1 MPSRGVGCA
10 IGALAAAG
18 AWLALVEVGLG
29 DTLQVEPD
37 EAMPVL
43 AVLGAVFGWFGRL
56 RWPLAAGGVAFTALL
71 LVQWT
76 PWPGNL
82 ARGLVRTDPLPQT
95 PADAIVVLSASLT
108 NDGVLSPIAAAR
120 LLEGAR
126 LFRAGAALR
135 LVVSRVSAG
144 SAEHPVDSDPDQ
156 RAILRAAGVTP
167 ELHVLSPV
175 GNTRIEAVRMAELA
189 EPRGWHRIVV
199 VTSAVHTRRAC
210 AAFEAV
216 GFEVV
221 CRPSPERDFAL
232 ERMTAGTDRA
242 RAFGQWLYEYLGWW
256 EYRARGWV
264 RK

>member
-10 IGALAAAG
+10 IGALVAAG
-18 AWLALVEVGLG
+18 AWLALVGLG
-29 DTLQVEPD
+29 LGGTLHVEPD

-56 RWPLAAGGVAFTALL
+56 RWP
-71 LVQWT
+71 
-76 PWPGNL
+76 L

-167 ELHVLSPV
+167 ELHLLSPV

-189 EPRGWHRIVV
+189 EPRGWHPIVV

-242 RAFGQWLYEYLGWW
+242 RAFSQWLYEYLGWW

-264 RK
+264 RN